1 MNPCMHAACKRAP
14 GSRGNAPCKKT
25 FTQTCKLVTWYPR
38 KQVAR
43 NLWRGKHGKHG
54 SINASKFGEKA
65 FLPGNRKSNYMIYV
79 FTLTTYLHWIV

>member
-1 MNPCMHAACKRAP
+1 MQHAP

-54 SINASKFGEKA
+54 SINASKLRGKA
-65 FLPGNRKSNYMIYV
+65 FLPHARKCKYALYV
-79 FTLTTYLHWIV
+79 FIL